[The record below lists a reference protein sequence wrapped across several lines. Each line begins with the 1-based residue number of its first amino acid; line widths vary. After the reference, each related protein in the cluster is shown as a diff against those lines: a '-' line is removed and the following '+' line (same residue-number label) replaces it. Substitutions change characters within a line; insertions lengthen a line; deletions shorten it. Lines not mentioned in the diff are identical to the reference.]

1 MPVQV
6 INNMTIGIDMSG
18 LFTQM
23 VLACSNEDL
32 VLKKM
37 LYQYVRTYAT
47 YHPDN
52 VLLTINTLQ
61 KDCQDMD
68 PKLRGLALRTLCS
81 LKVGNLLEYLVRRM
95 IVFLSSI
102 TAYPPPPPG
111 RC

>member
-1 MPVQV
+1 
-6 INNMTIGIDMSG
+6 MSG

-37 LYQYVRTYAT
+37 LYQYIQTYASH
-47 YHPDN
+47 HPDN

-81 LKVGNLLEYLVRRM
+81 LRVANLLEYL
-95 IVFLSSI
+95 
-102 TAYPPPPPG
+102 
-111 RC
+111 